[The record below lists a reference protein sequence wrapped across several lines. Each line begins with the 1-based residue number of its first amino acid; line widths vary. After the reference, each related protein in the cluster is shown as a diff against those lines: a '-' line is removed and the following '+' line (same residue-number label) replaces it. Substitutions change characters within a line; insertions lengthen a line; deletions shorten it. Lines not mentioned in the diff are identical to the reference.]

1 MLSRLLY
8 LIKVYLLTAVIFI
21 AGKVA
26 FMLANG
32 VGHAF
37 TVGDVWDVVRHGF
50 TLDLSTSLY
59 LIIVPFLVTMA
70 SVWWQNYKLQRLILR
85 IYYALMAIALMLAF
99 VADTSLYPFW
109 GFKLDASCLQYL
121 ATPEEAGASVSG
133 LYLLVRLAIILIG
146 AFVIWWLYSHIPL
159 WSQKP
164 QKRLWATLGGILLIP
179 VIIIGIRGGLDES
192 TTNIGQVYYSQD
204 QFLNH
209 SAVNPVFS
217 FFESFEKTVSEI
229 VDYDFYSATEC
240 QQLLEGCFPTESIL
254 TDTLLNTQRPNVVV
268 ILMESASEVF
278 SDAMPRLQQ
287 LKREGISFD
296 NCYGNTYR
304 TDRGTVSTL
313 SGYPSFP
320 TMSVMKMPKRAE
332 SLPSIA
338 RSLQGEGYKTSYLY
352 GGDINFT
359 NMRSY
364 LIATGWERLH
374 WKADYTPEDQNTAKW
389 GVRDDITF
397 RTLYQQICEADTTKR
412 FLMGYSTLSSHEPW
426 DVPDVRRQG
435 DRKTRRQG
443 DFDEKQNAFYYL
455 DQCIGDF
462 IDKLKATPQWKDLL
476 IVLIPDHGINYKDID
491 ETRQVRN
498 HIPMVWIGGA
508 VKAPK
513 RISRVCSQSD
523 FAATLLGQM
532 GIRHDDYTFSRD
544 VLSENYTRR
553 FAYHCYNNGFSIVD
567 STGFT
572 VFDLTSEKTVV
583 GSSTEAVSLGK
594 AILQTTS
601 NDLKQRQ

>member
-8 LIKVYLLTAVIFI
+8 LIKVYLLTVVIFI

-32 VGHAF
+32 EGHAF
-37 TVGDVWDVVRHGF
+37 TVGDVWDVVRHGL

-59 LIIVPFLVTMA
+59 LIIVPFLVSMA
-70 SVWWQNYKLQRLILR
+70 SVWWQNNKLQRLILR

-146 AFVIWWLYSHIPL
+146 AFVIWWLYNHIPL
-159 WSQKP
+159 WNQKS

-179 VIIIGIRGGLDES
+179 VIIIGIRGGIDES

-209 SAVNPVFS
+209 SAVNPLFS

-254 TDTLLNTQRPNVVV
+254 TDTLLNTPRPNVVV

-278 SDAMPRLQQ
+278 SDAMPRLLQ

-374 WKADYTPEDQNTAKW
+374 WKADYTPEEQNTAKW

-397 RTLYQQICEADTTKR
+397 QTLYQQICEADTSKR

-532 GIRHDDYTFSRD
+532 GIQHDDYTFSRD
-544 VLSENYTRR
+544 VLSQNYTRR

-567 STGFT
+567 SAGFT